1 MHKLGSIRFPYRRL
15 TAIFVLLCTFSFLA
29 AGLAPAERGAAMYL
43 VTDDGYIH
51 LQKQSAAQS
60 IAASAAV
67 IGTGEDVRLT
77 AGQGVDIARPDSI
90 LSLTARDETV
100 LSLLDRMDISVGPMD
115 MIAVDLSGRRAQITI
130 SSELIFYEKVSTP
143 ASHQVITVSDPFLE
157 EGKEVIETQGRDGI
171 RTEIYEVICH
181 EGQVSSRQLVD
192 VLEEDVVDTVVRV
205 GVRQDA
211 PVADIRA
218 SASGGGVLVLE
229 DGTEIPYTEARAM
242 RATAYS
248 SQEKGVGTITS
259 TGTTVRV
266 GTEIGRAHV

>member
-100 LSLLDRMDISVGPMD
+100 LDRKSV
-115 MIAVDLSGRRAQITI
+115 V
-130 SSELIFYEKVSTP
+130 
-143 ASHQVITVSDPFLE
+143 
-157 EGKEVIETQGRDGI
+157 
-171 RTEIYEVICH
+171 
-181 EGQVSSRQLVD
+181 
-192 VLEEDVVDTVVRV
+192 
-205 GVRQDA
+205 
-211 PVADIRA
+211 
-218 SASGGGVLVLE
+218 
-229 DGTEIPYTEARAM
+229 
-242 RATAYS
+242 
-248 SQEKGVGTITS
+248 
-259 TGTTVRV
+259 
-266 GTEIGRAHV
+266 